1 MKYEFIIFVLTVFL
15 SGCATNSSNQHP
27 TEIAKINPSTPLTN
41 DTVSMNPMH
50 GDNIWGSLSVGMSI
64 KDVMEKMPNSKF
76 DDQWSSGGMVG
87 IMAEA
92 GILAT
97 NKIKVT
103 TEITGP
109 FSTMSTLYIMFDKN
123 MRLDGIIIGT
133 KRQNLPSA
141 INANFGTIGYYLP
154 EFKDAA
160 KQIIRY
166 GIPELGKREGVPKF
180 GKEQLDSIGTVGIAK
195 GLGNNK
201 AIGIAFSAGSIS
213 PSSISQ
219 LYKREG
225 YKSLLSVRAVYLGTY
240 GVYSGIFVFMM
251 VQAKS
256 IDDDDIPDV
265 E

>member
-1 MKYEFIIFVLTVFL
+1 MKYQFIIIIISILL
-15 SGCATNSSNQHP
+15 SGCATNRSNQHQ
-27 TEIAKINPSTPLTN
+27 TEIGKFNSSTPLIN
-41 DTVSMNPMH
+41 DVAPMNPMH
-50 GDNIWGSLSVGMSI
+50 GDTIWGPLSVGMSI
-64 KDVMEKMPNSKF
+64 KDVMKRMPNSQF
-76 DDQWSSGGMVG
+76 DDKWNSGGMVG

-92 GILAT
+92 GIVAA

-109 FSTMSTLYIMFDKN
+109 FNTLSTLYIMFDKN
-123 MRLDGIIIGT
+123 MRLDGIIIAT
-133 KRQNLPSA
+133 NRQNLPSA

-166 GIPELGKREGVPKF
+166 GIPELGKREGAPKF

-225 YKSLLSVRAVYLGTY
+225 YKSLLSVRSVYLGTY